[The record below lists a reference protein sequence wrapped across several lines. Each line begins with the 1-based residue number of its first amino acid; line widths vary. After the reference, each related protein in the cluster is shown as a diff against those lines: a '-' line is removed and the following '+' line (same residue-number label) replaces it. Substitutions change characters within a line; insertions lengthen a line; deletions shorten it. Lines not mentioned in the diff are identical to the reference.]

1 MISIELYK
9 RILTS
14 IILLA
19 ILTIC
24 IFYNKSIFLIFLF
37 LIGVISTYE
46 WFLIHKKSLNTFF
59 SLGLI
64 LLLISLF
71 SAYKLRGDNFE
82 NIIFFLWILF
92 ICFFSDT
99 GGYIFGKIIGG
110 KKLTKIS
117 PNKTL
122 AGTIGSIVF
131 SFFPIF
137 IINYQVYLETNLKI
151 NFTNLLLSFFISI
164 ICQLGDLFISY
175 IKRLKK
181 IKDTGNVLPG
191 HGGMLDR
198 IDGIIFVLPVVFFLK
213 FIELL

>member
-14 IILLA
+14 IILLTVF
-19 ILTIC
+19 IIC

-37 LIGVISTYE
+37 LIGVISTCE
-46 WFLIHKKSLNTFF
+46 WFLIHKKSLNIFF

-71 SAYKLRGDNFE
+71 SAYELRGDNFE

-110 KKLTKIS
+110 
-117 PNKTL
+117 
-122 AGTIGSIVF
+122 
-131 SFFPIF
+131 
-137 IINYQVYLETNLKI
+137 
-151 NFTNLLLSFFISI
+151 
-164 ICQLGDLFISY
+164 
-175 IKRLKK
+175 
-181 IKDTGNVLPG
+181 
-191 HGGMLDR
+191 
-198 IDGIIFVLPVVFFLK
+198 
-213 FIELL
+213 